1 MVVIKVGAATVET
14 KVILINTTSED
25 QKTMAMNELTKIST
39 ISDILMDIK
48 RNIINRT
55 NMGTIATT
63 VDLEVEAR
71 EGSKTIEIARM
82 IEASREVTEI
92 TRVETVV
99 TGISGIAD
107 KVITRVAAIE
117 TIIATSKSP
126 NKKSSVRTRL
136 TTIQTTDNSTVMTPS
151 SSSKSSGRNNHLS
164 SLRYISSRVNLL
176 KRSTKQSTQMAQNS
190 TKWTNELKA
199 PKC

>member
-176 KRSTKQSTQMAQNS
+176 KRSTKQSTRMAQNS
-190 TKWTNELKA
+190 IKWTNELKA

>member
-136 TTIQTTDNSTVMTPS
+136 TTIQTTDNSTVMTRS

-176 KRSTKQSTQMAQNS
+176 KRSTKQSTRMAQNS
-190 TKWTNELKA
+190 IKWTNELKA